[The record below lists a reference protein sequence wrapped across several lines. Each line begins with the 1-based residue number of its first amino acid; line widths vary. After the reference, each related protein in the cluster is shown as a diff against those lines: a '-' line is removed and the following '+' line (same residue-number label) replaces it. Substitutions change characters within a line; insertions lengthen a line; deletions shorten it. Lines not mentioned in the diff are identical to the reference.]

1 MYKHVSTN
9 VPIIIIWRHHCF
21 FSYRHFSLLS
31 SVVVQ
36 MFLIS
41 YILDSC
47 KFLWIFSIIQIYIDR
62 QDKRDNINCR
72 PEEFF
77 FTALCVIQ
85 MKKKL
90 KKKNKPFDQFWINW
104 FLVIMHILL
113 HLFWRNKQNKKK
125 FEFYSLNTEKN
136 IITTNRFEHKMSVC
150 LRVLFCLLFSGVERS
165 IQIIIWLS
173 LTVVFFILSLSRSL
187 KDNQSSYA

>member
-1 MYKHVSTN
+1 MNNVSMSVDSFFSVVGIFFDKKKFKMYKHVSTN

-62 QDKRDNINCR
+62 QDKRDNINGR

-77 FTALCVIQ
+77 FSLHCMCVIVIIK
-85 MKKKL
+85 MKKNW
-90 KKKNKPFDQFWINW
+90 KKRTN
-104 FLVIMHILL
+104 
-113 HLFWRNKQNKKK
+113 HLTN
-125 FEFYSLNTEKN
+125 FE
-136 IITTNRFEHKMSVC
+136 
-150 LRVLFCLLFSGVERS
+150 
-165 IQIIIWLS
+165 
-173 LTVVFFILSLSRSL
+173 
-187 KDNQSSYA
+187 